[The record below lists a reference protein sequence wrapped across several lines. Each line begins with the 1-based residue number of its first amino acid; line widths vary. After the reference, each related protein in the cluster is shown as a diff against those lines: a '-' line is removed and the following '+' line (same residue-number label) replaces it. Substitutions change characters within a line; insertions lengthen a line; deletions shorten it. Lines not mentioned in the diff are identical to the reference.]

1 MGPLSA
7 IFFRSLFPP
16 EFCRFGEILII
27 LLSPPFFIKFK
38 TTGERAGRRGWIPGE
53 NPVASDAS
61 LEEKLGLLLQEDFYS
76 AVESV
81 HDLLRRG
88 MVTFEDVLPFFR

>member
-1 MGPLSA
+1 MALV
-7 IFFRSLFPP
+7 
-16 EFCRFGEILII
+16 E
-27 LLSPPFFIKFK
+27 LLPF
-38 TTGERAGRRGWIPGE
+38 TPAVE
-53 NPVASDAS
+53 NLVASDAS

-76 AVESV
+76 AVQSV